1 MPGKQIIKKAADKAY
16 EAHANDKTGLA
27 LEPKKAPKAPTAAE
41 AEELQELKDAGL
53 PAPKLQGEETK
64 VKAEEEDR
72 GVADILRDTAR
83 AQASQPQ
90 GNSPKYALDA
100 QDMAEM
106 DAVAPPMDLF
116 TLYNL

>member
-1 MPGKQIIKKAADKAY
+1 MGAKIMPGKQIIKKAADKAY
-16 EAHANDKTGLA
+16 EAHANDETGLA
-27 LEPKKAPKAPTAAE
+27 LEPKKAT
-41 AEELQELKDAGL
+41 
-53 PAPKLQGEETK
+53 KLQGEETK

-72 GVADILRDTAR
+72 GVADILMDTES

-90 GNSPKYALDA
+90 GDSPRYALDA

>member
-27 LEPKKAPKAPTAAE
+27 LEPKKAPKAPTA
-41 AEELQELKDAGL
+41 EELQELKDAGL

-72 GVADILRDTAR
+72 GVADILMDTAS

-90 GNSPKYALDA
+90 GDSPRYALDA